1 MIATVFALVI
11 GAIIGV
17 GTLILFAVVLGHLEN
32 ID

>member
-1 MIATVFALVI
+1 MIATVIALVI

-17 GTLILFAVVLGHLEN
+17 GTLILFALVLAHLEN